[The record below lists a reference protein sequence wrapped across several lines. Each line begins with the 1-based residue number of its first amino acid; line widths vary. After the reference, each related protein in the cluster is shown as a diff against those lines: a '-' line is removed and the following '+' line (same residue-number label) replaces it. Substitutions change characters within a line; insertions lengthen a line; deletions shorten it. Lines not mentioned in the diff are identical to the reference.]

1 MPVASKP
8 AQRARP
14 HLEANMNLIRNL
26 VVNVPHT
33 YWNRHMSPSV
43 TWTVYITHV
52 LPPANKNQ
60 LRMRLVAEARQTL
73 AEGEGEGMVIGPHV
87 RLTRLLVE
95 LEKETKRD
103 NPPKY
108 YRYRPETSRK
118 ACDQLKVAGMTG
130 SPWLLKEYLQGEK
143 LLTEAVLPPRSM
155 RVPDFVPTFTDAQLE
170 QLVSNRPPSSSRGS
184 AKRGAAGAAPDRRLR
199 QRNADVC
206 PVVVAECAC
215 HGDAPLAASS
225 VAVRTC
231 SRCPAGVFMS
241 IKGSGKTRDAVV
253 ETGFACEQCQGSLCG
268 SCVFAELAT
277 FAQRRDLR
285 EHLAIEAPC
294 ACGTLPQRGPA
305 GERLFMA
312 TAAVAPAAW
321 FGDPEVLRDC
331 AASAPYVLGDGA
343 ALDVERLERDLSR
356 AHDERLL
363 LEAWLR
369 TFDTAMLH
377 RCGNEECRALSLL
390 DTAASG
396 GEGPLPCSYCDA
408 RTCPVCGSTEQ
419 PHICPVRRPA
429 LLRAGSGREP
439 WAAEHALESC
449 AHTLLRGLTVPCGA
463 ALGAALGACGSRCE
477 QRVFPSATP
486 VLCTA
491 CDASSDVAGP
501 LTVHRRRRCVSTVV
515 QRLREME
522 FGAARPLSRAEQE
535 AASDAGATAYQAQ
548 HVVRQLR
555 YMLQRSPLFEGLRR
569 EDRREV
575 LEQLEEGVEALV
587 AARTSAA

>member
-1 MPVASKP
+1 
-8 AQRARP
+8 
-14 HLEANMNLIRNL
+14 MNLIRNL

-73 AEGEGEGMVIGPHV
+73 ADGEGEGMVIGPHV

-103 NPPKY
+103 NPPAY

-143 LLTEAVLPPRSM
+143 LLTETVLPPRSM
-155 RVPDFVPTFTDAQLE
+155 RVPGFVPTFTDAQLE
-170 QLVSNRPPSSSRGS
+170 QLLTNRPPGSSRGG
-184 AKRGAAGAAPDRRLR
+184 AKRKDAAAPDRRLR
-199 QRNADVC
+199 QRNADVR
-206 PVVVAECAC
+206 PLAVAECAC
-215 HGDAPLAASS
+215 HADAPLAASS

-241 IKGSGKTRDAVV
+241 IKGSGKTPDTAV

-268 SCVFAELAT
+268 SCAFAELAA

-294 ACGTLPQRGPA
+294 ACGMLPQRGPG

-312 TAAVAPAAW
+312 TAAVAPTAW
-321 FGDPEVLRDC
+321 FGDPEALRDC
-331 AASAPYVLGDGA
+331 AASGPYVVGDGA

-356 AHDERLL
+356 VHDERLL
-363 LEAWLR
+363 LEAWLL

-377 RCGNEECRALSLL
+377 RCGNEACRALSLL
-390 DTAASG
+390 DTATSG
-396 GEGPLPCSYCDA
+396 CTGPLPCSYCDA
-408 RTCPVCGSTEQ
+408 RTCPVCGSTEE

-429 LLRAGSGREP
+429 LLRADPGREP

-463 ALGAALGACGSRCE
+463 KLSDGGRCE
-477 QRVFPSATP
+477 QRVFPSTTA

-501 LTVHRRRRCVSTVV
+501 LTVHRRRRCVNTVV
-515 QRLREME
+515 TRLREME
-522 FGAARPLSRAEQE
+522 FGAVRPLTPAEQE
-535 AASDAGATAYQAQ
+535 AASGMGSTAYQAQ

-555 YMLQRSPLFEGLRR
+555 HVLQRSPLFEGLQR

-587 AARTSAA
+587 AERATAA

>member
-1 MPVASKP
+1 MD
-8 AQRARP
+8 
-14 HLEANMNLIRNL
+14 LIRNL

-118 ACDQLKVAGMTG
+118 ACDQLKVAGMAG

-155 RVPDFVPTFTDAQLE
+155 RVPDFVPTFTDAQLQ
-170 QLVSNRPPSSSRGS
+170 QLVSNRPPTSTRGG
-184 AKRGAAGAAPDRRLR
+184 AKRCAAAAATPDRRLR
-199 QRNADVC
+199 QRNADVR
-206 PVVVAECAC
+206 PLAVAECAC
-215 HGDAPLAASS
+215 HVDAPIAASS
-225 VAVRTC
+225 IAVRTC

-241 IKGSGKTRDAVV
+241 IKGSGKTRDTVV
-253 ETGFACEQCQGSLCG
+253 ETGFACEQCQGALCG
-268 SCVFAELAT
+268 SCAFAELAA
-277 FAQRRDLR
+277 FVQRRDLR

-294 ACGTLPQRGPA
+294 DCGTLPQRGPA

-312 TAAVAPAAW
+312 TVTVAPAAW
-321 FGDPEVLRDC
+321 FGDPVVLRDC
-331 AASAPYVLGDGA
+331 TASVPYVIGDGA

-369 TFDTAMLH
+369 AFDTAMLH
-377 RCGNEECRALSLL
+377 RCGNETCRALSLL
-390 DTAASG
+390 DIATSG
-396 GEGPLPCSYCDA
+396 DIGPLPCSYCDVC
-408 RTCPVCGSTEQ
+408 TCAVCGSTKQ

-429 LLRAGSGREP
+429 LLRTGSGREP

-449 AHTLLRGLTVPCGA
+449 AHTLLHGLATPCGA
-463 ALGAALGACGSRCE
+463 ALGKGCCE
-477 QRVFPSATP
+477 QRIFPSSAA
-486 VLCTA
+486 VMCTA
-491 CDASSDVAGP
+491 CNASSDVMGA
-501 LTVHRRRRCVSTVV
+501 LTTHRRRRCVSTIV
-515 QRLREME
+515 QRLRESE
-522 FGAARPLSRAEQE
+522 FGAARPLSPAEQE
-535 AASDAGATAYQAQ
+535 AASGAGAIAYQVQ

-555 YMLQRSPLFEGLRR
+555 IVMQRSPLFDGLQR
-569 EDRREV
+569 EDRREIM
-575 LEQLEEGVEALV
+575 EQLEEGIEPLV
-587 AARTSAA
+587 IQRASVA

>member
-73 AEGEGEGMVIGPHV
+73 ADGEGEGMVIGPHV

-103 NPPKY
+103 NPPAY

-143 LLTEAVLPPRSM
+143 LLTETVLPPRSM
-155 RVPDFVPTFTDAQLE
+155 RVPGFVPTFTDAQLE
-170 QLVSNRPPSSSRGS
+170 QLLTNRPPGSSRGG
-184 AKRGAAGAAPDRRLR
+184 AKRKDAAAPDRRLR
-199 QRNADVC
+199 QRNADVR
-206 PVVVAECAC
+206 PLAVAECAC
-215 HGDAPLAASS
+215 HADAPLAASS

-241 IKGSGKTRDAVV
+241 IKGSGKTPDTAV

-268 SCVFAELAT
+268 SCAFAELAA

-294 ACGTLPQRGPA
+294 ACGMLPQRGPG

-312 TAAVAPAAW
+312 TAAVAPTAW
-321 FGDPEVLRDC
+321 FGDPEALRDC
-331 AASAPYVLGDGA
+331 AASGPYVVGDGA
-343 ALDVERLERDLSR
+343 ALDVERTTSACCWRPGCSPLTRRCCTGAATRR
-356 AHDERLL
+356 AELC
-363 LEAWLR
+363 
-369 TFDTAMLH
+369 
-377 RCGNEECRALSLL
+377 RCSTPRRQAAPGHCRAP
-390 DTAASG
+390 T
-396 GEGPLPCSYCDA
+396 
-408 RTCPVCGSTEQ
+408 
-419 PHICPVRRPA
+419 
-429 LLRAGSGREP
+429 
-439 WAAEHALESC
+439 
-449 AHTLLRGLTVPCGA
+449 
-463 ALGAALGACGSRCE
+463 
-477 QRVFPSATP
+477 ATP
-486 VLCTA
+486 A
-491 CDASSDVAGP
+491 RARSAA
-501 LTVHRRRRCVSTVV
+501 RRRS
-515 QRLREME
+515 
-522 FGAARPLSRAEQE
+522 
-535 AASDAGATAYQAQ
+535 
-548 HVVRQLR
+548 
-555 YMLQRSPLFEGLRR
+555 
-569 EDRREV
+569 
-575 LEQLEEGVEALV
+575 
-587 AARTSAA
+587 RTSARCAGRRCCAPTRVASHGPRSTRSSRAPTRCCAASPCRAAQS